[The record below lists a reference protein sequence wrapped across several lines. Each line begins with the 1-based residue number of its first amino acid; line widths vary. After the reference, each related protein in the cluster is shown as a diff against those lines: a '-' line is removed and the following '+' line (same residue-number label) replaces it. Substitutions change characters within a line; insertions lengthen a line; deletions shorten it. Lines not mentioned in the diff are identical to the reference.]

1 MLLSFSTFR
10 ATRLALLEALNKE
23 TTKDQLLNECRTHS
37 IIGEQYQQSIAA
49 VLDQDLPLRHALTKK
64 GIFL

>member
-23 TTKDQLLNECRTHS
+23 TTKENLLNECRTHS
-37 IIGEQYQQSIAA
+37 AIGEYTNQSIAA
-49 VLDQDLPLRHALTKK
+49 VLDQDQPLRHALTKK